1 MEIQCPPDF
10 VVNVKDLY
18 ISYRSFKGYSKVLNG
33 VELQVRRGEKVSI
46 VGETG
51 CGKTTTVNAIAQIL
65 PRQARV
71 DSGEIFFNGTDEFKM
86 SAKEIKALRAQGI
99 SMIFQDP
106 IASLNPVFTIGN
118 QMKEVIFYSGIE
130 GAAKKEVQEERVISA
145 LKETSLPDPERIM
158 KNYPFQLS
166 GGMRQRICI
175 AMSLSTPR
183 DLVIADEPTTNLDV
197 TIQDQVLK
205 TLKQRVEEKC
215 SALIL
220 ITHSLGVAREVTDR
234 IYVMYAG
241 NMVETADTKELFRQ
255 ALHPYTQGLM
265 SCIPKLSGGGIA
277 EGIPGHIP
285 DYFNPP
291 TGCRFAPRCPKVMAV
306 CNQSKPPMFEPAP
319 NHKVACFLYDDAKEC
334 GSPSGRVETDSAA
347 GDEAEGGIGCETIS

>member
-1 MEIQCPPDF
+1 MEKYNASDVF
-10 VVNVKDLY
+10 VDVKDLY
-18 ISYRSFKGYSKVLNG
+18 VSFRTFKGYSKVLNG
-33 VELQVRRGEKVSI
+33 VNMRVNRGEKVSI

-65 PRQARV
+65 ARQARV
-71 DSGEIFFNGTDEFKM
+71 DRGEIFFKGKDEFKM
-86 SAKEIKALRAQGI
+86 NVKEIKKLRARGI
-99 SMIFQDP
+99 SVIFQDP
-106 IASLNPVFTIGN
+106 IASLNPVFTVGT
-118 QMKEVIFYSGIE
+118 QMKEVIYYSGIE
-130 GAAKKEVQEERVISA
+130 GATSKKVQQESVINA
-145 LKETSLPDPERIM
+145 LKETSLPDPIRIM
-158 KNYPFQLS
+158 GNYPFQLS

-175 AMSLSTPR
+175 AMALSTPR

-205 TLKQRVEEKC
+205 ILKQRVEKKG

-220 ITHSLGVAREVTDR
+220 ITHSLGVAREVADR

-241 NMVETADTKELFRQ
+241 NMVETATSKELFRE

-285 DYFNPP
+285 NYLDPP
-291 TGCRFAPRCPKVMAV
+291 KGCRFAPRCTKALDK
-306 CNQSKPPMFEPAP
+306 CHQKKPPMFEPIKD
-319 NHKVACFLYDDAKEC
+319 HQVACFLYD
-334 GSPSGRVETDSAA
+334 GGRS
-347 GDEAEGGIGCETIS
+347 